1 MSFVLANVSFHSTK
15 IGKFM
20 VWFSFRSIVFV
31 PGLTNANYIR
41 LLTSAFLLL
50 LRTTMGAGAS
60 VSKEEVQGLPQ
71 YTIMG
76 GDAKFDELKG
86 EDGKVALDKV
96 EDPYLLYG
104 GSYAGDAKDAPDFKY
119 LTFAEVPKFTD
130 KHKSLMAKT
139 LTPELFAKLKDV
151 KSSKVPTVH
160 FANLQTPL
168 SGQVYELLSSC
179 RAS

>member
-1 MSFVLANVSFHSTK
+1 
-15 IGKFM
+15 
-20 VWFSFRSIVFV
+20 
-31 PGLTNANYIR
+31 
-41 LLTSAFLLL
+41 
-50 LRTTMGAGAS
+50 MGAGAS
-60 VSKEEVQGLPQ
+60 VSKEEVKGLPQ

-139 LTPELFAKLKDV
+139 LTPELFEKLKNV
-151 KSSKVPTVH
+151 KSSKVHTVH
-160 FANLQTPL
+160 FANLQNPPLGLSLRTTRPPAVYLNTRTLSCSVFSSVFSRATP
-168 SGQVYELLSSC
+168 C
-179 RAS
+179 PTA